1 MTKPLL
7 YLALLAPLALQDH
20 PVGYDDT
27 PYLPGGQWR
36 VHDSARPRPEVVTP
50 GVGTAPPSDAVVLFD
65 GSDLSAWRQGDEVA
79 KWRVQGGAMEV
90 NGTGS
95 IETAERF
102 GDVQLHLEW
111 AAPAEV
117 SSNSQGR
124 GNSGVFLMGIYEV
137 QILDSY
143 ENESYADGQAAAM
156 YGQYPPDVNACRA
169 PGEWQTYD
177 IFFRAPVFEGGEL
190 VSPALVTVVHNGVLV
205 HHARE
210 FLGRT
215 AHRQVATYDAHAA
228 EGPIGLQ
235 DHGNPV
241 RFRNVWVRRL

>member
-1 MTKPLL
+1 
-7 YLALLAPLALQDH
+7 
-20 PVGYDDT
+20 
-27 PYLPGGQWR
+27 
-36 VHDSARPRPEVVTP
+36 
-50 GVGTAPPSDAVVLFD
+50 VLFD
-65 GSDLSAWRQGDEVA
+65 GTDLSAWRQGDEVA
-79 KWRVQGGAMEV
+79 KWRVADGFMEV

-102 GDVQLHLEW
+102 GDIQLHLEW
-111 AAPAEV
+111 AAPKEV
-117 SSNSQGR
+117 ASNSQGR

-143 ENESYADGQAAAM
+143 ENVSYADGQAAAM
-156 YGQYPPDVNACRA
+156 YGQYPPAVNACRA

-177 IFFRAPVFEGGEL
+177 IFFRAPVFEGDEL
-190 VSPALVTVVHNGVLV
+190 VSPAVVTVVHNGVVV

-210 FLGRT
+210 FMGRT
-215 AHRQVATYDAHAA
+215 AHRQVAAYGAHAP